1 MRIMAVDA
9 VVLHLRTTTQIPV
22 AIHATVSTMRER
34 LSLLAVALRTKRHH
48 VFITNGAAISQPQSV
63 GFIRIVAGV
72 TGDVSVVERHS
83 LVKLIECRHRL
94 VFEIGLANA
103 VTG

>member
-1 MRIMAVDA
+1 MAVDA

-34 LSLLAVALRTKRHH
+34 LGLLAVALRTKRHH
-48 VFITNGAAISQPQSV
+48 ILVSHRAAVSQPQSV
-63 GFIRIVAGV
+63 GFIRIVAGI
-72 TGDVSVVERHS
+72 TGDVSVIKRHT
-83 LVKLIECRHRL
+83 LVKLIECRRSL